1 MASDIPSPPL
11 TFPAELE
18 REIFEIAARSR
29 PLSIPTLML
38 VAWRVKLW
46 FVLTA
51 SPGLTNHLIQ
61 LIHSRPALLRESVQH
76 LYLYWIPKDD
86 AQVILSAC
94 PVVENLWIG
103 GGMQLEDLIRTIED
117 LPLKHLYCHM
127 DSIFGSHSKIDFKHR
142 IFTHITHLKIFDFSF
157 PGGIDLGM
165 WGGLALVPH
174 LTHLCFD
181 DETFLPFLDRP
192 MLVGDKPALL
202 KDHRFI
208 FMSCER
214 YAQDWHTG
222 ARTGLDF
229 WSRAEDFIARRR
241 SGEID
246 PLQCVITEET
256 RVTISPSN
264 G

>member
-1 MASDIPSPPL
+1 
-11 TFPAELE
+11 
-18 REIFEIAARSR
+18 
-29 PLSIPTLML
+29 
-38 VAWRVKLW
+38 
-46 FVLTA
+46 
-51 SPGLTNHLIQ
+51 NHIIQ

-76 LYLYWIPKDD
+76 LYLYWIRKDD

-94 PVVENLWIG
+94 PVVENLWIAS
-103 GGMQLEDLIRTIED
+103 GMQLEDLIRTIED

-142 IFTHITHLKIFDFSF
+142 IFTHITHLQISDWSF

-181 DETFLPFLDRP
+181 DETFLPLCLTLLHTSTYLRVLVILNTALVKSLDQP
-192 MLVGDKPALL
+192 MMV
-202 KDHRFI
+202 
-208 FMSCER
+208 
-214 YAQDWHTG
+214 DWHTG

-229 WSRAEDFIARRR
+229 WLLAEDFITRRK
-241 SGEID
+241 SGEIE

-256 RVTISPSN
+256 RVTISPSS

>member
-1 MASDIPSPPL
+1 MARAIALPHHRAIRRCQWSRACL
-11 TFPAELE
+11 RTFL
-18 REIFEIAARSR
+18 R
-29 PLSIPTLML
+29 
-38 VAWRVKLW
+38 K
-46 FVLTA
+46 
-51 SPGLTNHLIQ
+51 NHLIQ

-86 AQVILSAC
+86 TQVILSAC
-94 PVVENLWIG
+94 PVVENFWIAS
-103 GGMQLEDLIRTIED
+103 GMQLEDLIRTIED
-117 LPLKHLYCHM
+117 LPLKHLYCRM
-127 DSIFGSHSKIDFKHR
+127 DSIFGSYSKIDFKHR
-142 IFTHITHLKIFDFSF
+142 IFTHITHLQIFDMSF
-157 PGGIDLGM
+157 PGGIDMGM
-165 WGGLALVPH
+165 WGGLALAPH

-181 DETFLPFLDRP
+181 DEIFLPLCLTLLHTSTYLRVLVVLNTALVKRLDQP

-202 KDHRFI
+202 NDHRFI

-214 YAQDWHTG
+214 YAQGWHTG

-229 WSRAEDFIARRR
+229 WSWAEDFIARRR